1 MRIWIPIRITLA
13 HGVRGG
19 MERQADTLARGLA
32 GRGHTVT
39 VVTTAHP
46 DGRLSD
52 EDRGV
57 ETLYVPRTTWRKYQ
71 PAWWQA
77 SYDLLRA
84 RHAQQPYDILLS
96 QSAGGLG
103 YLAEARQALGL
114 PSVVILHGS
123 SRREV
128 LTAWHGA
135 RSPRGLYRLLRL
147 TWRIPPL
154 WTRWRRV
161 QPYVAH
167 WIAVSP
173 TIGRES
179 QREIGFPPDRL
190 TVVPNGVDVARLR
203 PDPAAGARLRQRLQL
218 PPDAQ
223 IVVMASRLEMEK
235 GVQVALDALARL
247 RTAHPHLYLLVAGAG
262 VYAST
267 LERRAEV
274 LGLHG
279 HTRFLGYVPHADLPA
294 LLAGADLFVM
304 ATLGPEGLPMS
315 VLEAEA
321 SGLPVVVSDV
331 PGASS
336 ALLPGQTGVLFPAG
350 DAAALA
356 GRLAGLL
363 ADPTRRRVMGALGR
377 ALAERRFSVEAMVT
391 GTEAILE
398 QVTHVQPLPRPPHLS

>member
-19 MERQADTLARGLA
+19 MEHQADTLARGLA
-32 GRGHTVT
+32 ERGNTVT

-46 DGRLSD
+46 DGRPRD
-52 EDRGV
+52 DDGGV
-57 ETLYVPRTTWRKYQ
+57 ETFYVPRTTWRRYQ
-71 PAWWQA
+71 PQWWQA
-77 SYDLLRA
+77 SYDLLRG
-84 RHAQQPYDILLS
+84 RHAQQPYDIILS

-103 YLAEARQALGL
+103 YLTQARQALGL

-135 RSPRGLYRLLRL
+135 RSARGLYRLVRL

-154 WTRWRRV
+154 WVRWRRV
-161 QPYVAH
+161 APYVAH

-179 QREIGFPPDRL
+179 QREMGFPADRL
-190 TVVPNGVDVARLR
+190 TVVPNGVDVDRLR
-203 PDPAAGARLRQRLQL
+203 PDPAAGERLRQRHQL
-218 PPDAQ
+218 PADAQ
-223 IVVMASRLEMEK
+223 VAVMASRLEMEK
-235 GVQVALDALARL
+235 GVQVALDAVARL
-247 RTAHPHLYLLVAGAG
+247 KPTHPHLYLLVAGAG

-267 LERRAEV
+267 LERRAEA
-274 LGLHG
+274 LGLTG
-279 HTRFLGYVPHADLPA
+279 QVRFLGYVQHADLSA
-294 LLAGADLFVM
+294 LLAGADIFVM

-321 SGLPVVVSDV
+321 AGLPVVVSDV
-331 PGASS
+331 PGAAA
-336 ALLPGQTGVLFPAG
+336 ALLPDQTGVLFPAG

-356 GRLAGLL
+356 ERLAALL
-363 ADPTRRRVMGALGR
+363 ADPGRRRAIGVLGR

-391 GTEAILE
+391 STETILK
-398 QVTHVQPLPRPPHLS
+398 QAVRNA